1 MTSASILRSTCL
13 KLLKCSVVYHKMENG
28 VSGHGGGIAQLK
40 MQLKKKGDCGR
51 SGKTVVARK
60 ATF

>member
-1 MTSASILRSTCL
+1 M
-13 KLLKCSVVYHKMENG
+13 
-28 VSGHGGGIAQLK
+28 SGHGGRIAQLT

>member
-1 MTSASILRSTCL
+1 M
-13 KLLKCSVVYHKMENG
+13 KCSVVYHKMENG
-28 VSGHGGGIAQLK
+28 MSGHGGRIAQLT